1 MRHIIFSLLVL
12 AGIIHGYSEN
22 RTVHYI
28 WFDHHD
34 PEAIYEGEHL
44 VNDIDVSE
52 LQDGLHTLGHVAV
65 LSDGTLTPPRTS
77 CFLKYADINA
87 SGVAACHVILDNSPA
102 VRHECQ
108 VSDGLIHLDLDMSS
122 LTDGLHQLTIFIT
135 PESGST
141 VIPPRTAY
149 FVKNPVG
156 GADIIRYCYW
166 INSDTAEAVTVD
178 CERPASRLDI
188 VDLIEIPEHALNTS
202 SYAFSVENAE
212 IIMTAKHKF
221 NLWAMDKAGRFSQT
235 MTQHYVDRRTQWRF
249 PIENIETLSSCSDRQ
264 TGEIKD
270 NGIKWYKFNGE
281 IGDSISLHLSQAAM
295 YELYSP
301 AGSSLMEKRGA
312 LSESVSSMT
321 LQETGTYF
329 LAVHDIASSI
339 KNRLRL
345 TFHHVPRNAILSV
358 TPEAIYPTRL
368 FTALELFGNG
378 MSDAKKLIF
387 ENENGIRHEVDSLFA
402 YDNYHLNT
410 AIWHKDK
417 LDAGNYNVSL
427 VISDKISGEEKTI
440 CYPDVITVADSG
452 NKADIDIEVIPSKK
466 ASTPYMVD
474 IKVSNNSDVACWGIP
489 FSVACERDGGKNGF
503 VFYMKD
509 FVGESIP
516 LDSFEWY
523 ESDNILGTGKDGLYF
538 PMVLDHM
545 QPHESRTLKVG
556 IISEPHAK
564 VGLYAWAGEPYN
576 EAADRLL
583 SLPADSIASMEIMQ
597 SNLFNFENELYT
609 AYVID
614 ELAKNQD
621 LSGSPEKNIG
631 KKNDWVLEGLKDY
644 GPDAIGR
651 YKPIKPSADAA
662 GLAESIAEA
671 NAHTF
676 GGIANAGANAA
687 VFHRWRQN
695 GIPGNSIGE
704 QLQYI
709 YDMNMQYNP
718 DIQND
723 VALVTKNM
731 ARSKSPKQIVTD
743 LGRDQLPWWAKLTDS
758 FCHSN
763 ASCSNPM
770 PKKYDVESYQSKDPN
785 MITGY
790 TDPTGG
796 NYIGLD
802 VNQVYYSIE
811 FENDPVLANASAS
824 TVFIENKLDSNV
836 FDLSSL
842 VPIDMQIGNK
852 TIVLPSA
859 KSFVITTD
867 MRPEINCILETRL
880 AYSEETGCGVWSFN
894 SLDPVSLDPVQDFR
908 QGFLPVNDDSGNG
921 IGRIRYSVRLKK
933 GLEHGTE
940 ISNCASITF
949 DDNEPVVTPEW
960 INTTDY
966 EAPVARITNQY
977 EHNGFYYSFDVEASD
992 IGSGV
997 STYDLYARTDRSQE
1011 WSVVLSNLTEP
1022 HVEFHTDE
1030 PIENIE
1036 FSVKATDCAGNRQ
1049 TQPDVTTDTDMII
1062 ENPTSGD
1069 TENWFDLNGINLRN
1083 DNIRKETG
1091 PIVSSKG
1098 RKVIVR

>member
-12 AGIIHGYSEN
+12 AGIIQGYSEN

-44 VNDIDVSE
+44 ISDIDVSA

-87 SGVAACHVILDNSPA
+87 SGIATCHVIVDNNPA
-102 VRHECQ
+102 ARHECQ
-108 VSDGLIHLDLDMSS
+108 VYNGRIHLDLDMSS

-135 PESGST
+135 PESGNT

-149 FVKNPVG
+149 FIKRPVRG
-156 GADIIRYCYW
+156 TDIIRYCYW
-166 INSDTAEAVTVD
+166 INSDNAKAVTVD
-178 CERPASRLDI
+178 CERSETTIDI
-188 VDLIEIPEHALNTS
+188 VDLIEIPAYPLKTS
-202 SYAFSVENAE
+202 FYAFSIENAE
-212 IIMTAKHKF
+212 IIMNAKHKF

-235 MTQHYVDRRTQWRF
+235 MTQSYIDRRTQWRF
-249 PIENIETLSSCSDRQ
+249 PIENIESLTSCSDRQ
-264 TGEIKD
+264 IGEIKD
-270 NGIKWYKFNGE
+270 NDIKWYKFNGE
-281 IGDSISLHLSQAAM
+281 IGDSISINLSQVAM
-295 YELYSP
+295 YELFSP
-301 AGSSLMEKRGA
+301 SGTTLMENKGA
-312 LSESVSSMT
+312 LSESVSSIT
-321 LQETGTYF
+321 LHETGIYF
-329 LAVHDIASSI
+329 LAIHDIASSI

-345 TFHHVPRNAILSV
+345 TFHHVPRNSILTV
-358 TPEAIYPTRL
+358 NPAVIYPVRS

-378 MSDAKKLIF
+378 MSDARKLIF
-387 ENENGIRHEVDSLFA
+387 ENETGIRHEVDSLFA

-410 AIWHKDK
+410 TIWHKNK

-440 CYPDVITVADSG
+440 CYPDVITVAESG

-474 IKVSNNSDVACWGIP
+474 IKVSNNSDVPCWGIP

-523 ESDNILGTGKDGLYF
+523 ESDNILGTDKDGLYL
-538 PMVLDHM
+538 PMILTHM

-583 SLPADSIASMEIMQ
+583 SLPPDSLESMHIMQ
-597 SNLFNFENELYT
+597 SNLFDFENEIYT
-609 AYVID
+609 KYVID
-614 ELAKNQD
+614 ELTRAHETEA
-621 LSGSPEKNIG
+621 SPLRIISKENE
-631 KKNDWVLEGLKDY
+631 WVLEGLKDY

-651 YKPIKPSADAA
+651 YKPLGKSAGAA
-662 GLAESIAEA
+662 GLASSISEA

-676 GGIANAGANAA
+676 AGLGNSGDNAA
-687 VFHRWRQN
+687 VFIRWKNN
-695 GIPGNSIGE
+695 GIPGNSVGE

-709 YDMNMQYNP
+709 YRMGMQNNV
-718 DIQND
+718 DIVND

-731 ARSKSPKQIVTD
+731 ARSKSPKQIITD

-770 PKKYDVESYQSKDPN
+770 PQKYEVVCFQSKDPN

-802 VNQVYYSIE
+802 VDQVYYVIE
-811 FENDPVLANASAS
+811 FENDPVMASAS
-824 TVFIENKLDSNV
+824 ASSVIVENKLDNNM

-842 VPIDMQIGNK
+842 IPIDMQIGNK
-852 TIVLPSA
+852 TIALPPA
-859 KSFVITTD
+859 RSFVMTND
-867 MRPEINCILETRL
+867 MRPEVNCILETRFD
-880 AYSEETGCGVWSFN
+880 YSEETGIGVWNFN
-894 SLDPVSLDPVQDFR
+894 SLDPVSLEPVQDFR
-908 QGFLPVNDDSGNG
+908 QGFLPINDTSENG
-921 IGRIRYSVRLKK
+921 IGRIQYFVRLKK
-933 GLEHGTE
+933 GLEHGAA
-940 ISNCASITF
+940 ISNSASITF

-960 INTTDY
+960 INITDY
-966 EAPVARITNQY
+966 EAPVARITEQY
-977 EHNGFYYSFDVEASD
+977 EYNGSCYSFDVETSD

-997 STYDLYARTDRSQE
+997 STYDLYARTDKSQA
-1011 WSVVLSNLTEP
+1011 WSVVMSRLTGP
-1022 HVEFHTDE
+1022 HVEFYTAE
-1030 PIENIE
+1030 PIENVE

-1049 TQPDVTTDTDMII
+1049 TQSLVSTDRDTII
-1062 ENPTSGD
+1062 ENTISED
-1069 TENWFDLNGINLRN
+1069 TENWFNLNGINLKN
-1083 DNIRKETG
+1083 DSIQNETV
-1091 PIVSSKG
+1091 PIISSKG
-1098 RKVIVR
+1098 RKIIVR